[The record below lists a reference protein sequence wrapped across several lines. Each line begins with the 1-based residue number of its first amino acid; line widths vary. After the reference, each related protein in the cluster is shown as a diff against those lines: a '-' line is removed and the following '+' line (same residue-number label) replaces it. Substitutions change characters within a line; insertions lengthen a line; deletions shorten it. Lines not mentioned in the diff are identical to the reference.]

1 MGTYSIAETGV
12 ILLFHLVDDYLS
24 ILILNIKSYSNVAW
38 YHLAPQLAFYN
49 KMCPK
54 SDCLLT
60 YSSDFFSDIHW
71 DKAFNYVTT

>member
-38 YHLAPQLAFYN
+38 YHLAPQLAFYT

-60 YSSDFFSDIHW
+60 YSSDFLSDIH
-71 DKAFNYVTT
+71 